1 MAQATAAIFNAGKD
15 DVIVR
20 TQFMAQSEQLSG
32 RSISGRRLVVA
43 MFAMGILATATIWTY
58 WTVRMTP
65 FMPLQEAL
73 IEEFPD
79 SRPYAEGGSLKKSGR
94 SVLKVV
100 LKTDF
105 DPTSE
110 QAADQVTAR
119 LDRTRELA
127 EKLAELS
134 TYEVMAL
141 HLYYPQKERGISQQ
155 TFFRDVVTWAELDAV
170 ELVGWEPDPQ
180 REKRPETE

>member
-1 MAQATAAIFNAGKD
+1 MD
-15 DVIVR
+15 
-20 TQFMAQSEQLSG
+20 QSEHQTG
-32 RSISGRRLVVA
+32 RSISGRRLVVS
-43 MFAMGILATATIWTY
+43 MFAMGILATAIIWIY

-73 IEEFPD
+73 IQEFPD

-110 QAADQVTAR
+110 ESNAQVAAR
-119 LDRTRELA
+119 LERTRELA
-127 EKLAELS
+127 EQLAELS

-155 TFFRDVVTWAELDAV
+155 TFFRDVATWAELDAV
-170 ELVGWEPDPQ
+170 EVVGWEPDPR
-180 REKRPETE
+180 REERPESE